1 MKIWAWSAAVGSV
14 MAMVA
19 CGSSGSSSSTTGTTG
34 SGGDTTTGTGGTM
47 TTSSGTT
54 STSSTTGSTTGS
66 GGTMGCG
73 SFQFSETEECQL
85 CAEQSCCAELALCD
99 TGSPCGALF
108 DCLAG
113 CSDETCQ
120 TDCIQNQAPDG
131 VPDAQ
136 ALIEC
141 MTGPQGGTGA
151 CNMECSTGVICD
163 TGLQIMSNPA
173 CGDCLGQQCCDEYNA
188 CVADMGS
195 PTCLDCITGATEAGC
210 DMNAAL
216 ATANACRTTKCA
228 ESCGGTICDTGL
240 STSNLKCDT
249 CLGDKCCDVISA
261 CQDDATCFN
270 DCLTTN
276 MPAAA
281 CANDAKYQA
290 VKTCWNTNC
299 SGMNDCGNM
308 L

>member
-1 MKIWAWSAAVGSV
+1 MKIWAWAMAVGSV

-19 CGSSGSSSSTTGTTG
+19 CGSKGTTSTSTSTGT
-34 SGGDTTTGTGGTM
+34 GGDTTGTGGN
-47 TTSSGTT
+47 GTT
-54 STSSTTGSTTGS
+54 STGTTTTGTNTTTTSVGT

-73 SFQFSETEECQL
+73 SYQYSDIADCQT
-85 CAEQSCCAELALCD
+85 CAEQSCCSELAACD
-99 TGSPCGALF
+99 SGTACGSLL
-108 DCLAG
+108 DCIAG
-113 CSDETCQ
+113 CTDQACQ
-120 TDCIQNQAPDG
+120 MDCVQTQFPDG

-141 MTGPQGGTGA
+141 VTGPQGGTGA

-163 TGLQIMSNPA
+163 SGLQISSNPA
-173 CGDCLGQQCCDEYNA
+173 CGDCLGQQCCTEYDA
-188 CVADMGS
+188 CRDDMSS
-195 PTCLDCITGATEAGC
+195 PTCIDCITGQATVGC

-216 ATANACRTTKCA
+216 KTANDCRTAKCGDT
-228 ESCGGTICDTGL
+228 CGGTICDTGL
-240 STSNLKCDT
+240 STSNIKCDT
-249 CLGDKCCDVISA
+249 CLSDKCCDVIKT
-261 CQDDATCFN
+261 CQNDATCFN

-299 SGMNDCGNM
+299 AGANDCGNM